1 MTPPDPSPSGGPA
14 GGLDAEV
21 VAAEVTAATGLAEG
35 PAGVRAVVREIA
47 RGAGSTRA
55 VGRATGLPLPLVAA
69 VCGELRSRGV
79 LTAERPAT
87 LTPAGRAAFGG
98 GSELSG
104 RCPTCAGRGVLDTA
118 AAAVT
123 AALEA
128 AAAAIPP
135 VRVELDQTHCTP
147 QTKTRRVLAMH
158 DAGALAGRR
167 VLVLG
172 DDDLISLAI
181 AEFARQHGSGPA
193 ALTVVE
199 LDPALVGFL
208 RERLADA
215 PFPVE
220 VIEHDLAEPL
230 PVPLLSTMD
239 TVQTDPP
246 YTVAG
251 ASLFLERAASALR
264 AGAGGEVFLSLGVR
278 RPAETVALQL
288 VLARL
293 GLAVR
298 SMQPGFNDYVGAG
311 VLGGTSAFWRL
322 VAAGPVESELGTVY
336 TGAGRN
342 RRRYVCTHC
351 ATAQTVGEGRRWRT
365 VGELK
370 EAGCPRCGG
379 RTFRPRTTREPAG
392 AR

>member
-1 MTPPDPSPSGGPA
+1 MTPLDPD
-14 GGLDAEV
+14 V
-21 VAAEVTAATGLAEG
+21 VAADVAAAVGLAEG

-55 VGRATGLPLPLVAA
+55 VGRAAALPLPVVAA
-69 VCGELRSRGV
+69 ICGELRSRGV
-79 LTAERPAT
+79 LTADRPAR
-87 LTPAGRAAFGG
+87 LTEAGRTAFDPGPD
-98 GSELSG
+98 LTG
-104 RCPTCAGRGVLDTA
+104 RCPTCAGRGVVA
-118 AAAVT
+118 AAAAELT
-123 AALEA
+123 AALQDP
-128 AAAAIPP
+128 AAAIPP

-147 QTKTRRVLAMH
+147 ETKTRRVLAMH

-167 VLVLG
+167 VLILG
-172 DDDLISLAI
+172 DDDLISLAL
-181 AEFARQHGSGPA
+181 AEFARRHGAGPA

-199 LDPALVGFL
+199 VDPALVAFL

-220 VIEHDLAEPL
+220 VLEHDLSRPL
-230 PVPLLSTMD
+230 PPALLSTVD

-251 ASLFLERAASALR
+251 AQLFLTRAGSALR
-264 AGAGGEVFLSLGVR
+264 PGAGAEVFLSLGVR
-278 RPAETVALQL
+278 RPAETVALQQ
-288 VLARL
+288 VLSRL

-298 SMQPGFNDYVGAG
+298 AMVPGFNDYVGAG
-311 VLGGTSAFWRL
+311 VLGGTSALWHL
-322 VAAGPVESELGTVY
+322 VSAGPVAGDPDPGTVY

-342 RRRYVCTHC
+342 RRRYVCAHC
-351 ATAQTVGEGRRWRT
+351 GTAQTVGEGRRWRN

-370 EAGCPRCGG
+370 QAGCPRCGG
-379 RTFRPRTTREPAG
+379 TTFRPRVTKEPSR